1 MDYEV
6 EFQRLLEFA
15 KQALSG
21 VNIDKREVLGFAG
34 LGVLDDVVRDYESR
48 LTQRA
53 LDGCSYSPDK
63 VHHFDGYTV
72 EICSYCESR
81 RNVS

>member
-1 MDYEV
+1 MDYEI

-21 VNIDKREVLGFAG
+21 VDIDKREVVAFAPVY
-34 LGVLDDVVRDYESR
+34 VLSEVVADYENR
-48 LTQRA
+48 LTKRA
-53 LDGCSYSPDK
+53 LDGCSLSPDK
-63 VHHFDGYTV
+63 KHSFDGDTV

-81 RNVS
+81 RQ